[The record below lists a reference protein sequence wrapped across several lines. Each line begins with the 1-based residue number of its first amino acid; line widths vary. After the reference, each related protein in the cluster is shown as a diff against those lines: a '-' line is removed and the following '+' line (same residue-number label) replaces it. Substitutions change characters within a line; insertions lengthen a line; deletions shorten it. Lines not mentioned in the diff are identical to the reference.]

1 MHMYIKALSQVATR
15 YAPSRVLSF
24 DLVHIFKTLQLI
36 KNNGHV
42 GRDLLCRE
50 LLLGEGSIK
59 TLVRHLKMHGLVQT
73 SNGGTRLTNKAT
85 KICSELVSA
94 LPAETSLPACS
105 VALGKF
111 NYAVLLKELGFA
123 IKSGIEQRDAAIK
136 IGGTGATTLLF
147 KDNKFTMPD
156 SSSIYDSLRKEPRI
170 RRLLI
175 EKLKPEEGD
184 VIIIGSADNNEKIA
198 ELAAKNAA
206 ILTMM
211 SHGKHD

>member
-1 MHMYIKALSQVATR
+1 MHMYIKVLTQVATR

-24 DLVHIFKTLQLI
+24 GLVHIFKTLQLI

-50 LLLGEGSIK
+50 LSLGEGSIK
-59 TLVRHLKMHGLVQT
+59 TLVKHLKMHGLLQT
-73 SNGGTRLTNKAT
+73 SNGGTTLTDKGM
-85 KICSELVSA
+85 KICSELVSF
-94 LPAETSLPACS
+94 LPAETGLPVCS
-105 VALGKF
+105 VAIGKF
-111 NYAVLLKELGFA
+111 NYAVLLKELSFA

-136 IGGTGATTLLF
+136 VGGTGATTLLF
-147 KDNKFTMPD
+147 KDNKFIMPNV
-156 SSSIYDSLRKEPRI
+156 SKTYDSLKNEPQI

-184 VIIIGSADNNEKIA
+184 VIIIGSSHNDEKMA

-206 ILTMM
+206 ILTIM
-211 SHGKHD
+211 SHEKHS

>member
-1 MHMYIKALSQVATR
+1 MYVKTLSQVATR

-24 DLVHIFKTLQLI
+24 DLVHIFKTIQLI

-42 GRDLLCRE
+42 GRDLLCKE

-59 TLVRHLKMHGLVQT
+59 TLVKHLKMHGLVQT
-73 SNGGTRLTNKAT
+73 SNGGTTLTNKGM
-85 KICSELVSA
+85 KICSELVSS
-94 LPAETSLPACS
+94 LSSETSLPVCS
-105 VALGKF
+105 VAIGKF

-147 KDNKFTMPD
+147 KDDKFTMPNGTA
-156 SSSIYDSLRKEPRI
+156 IYDSLRKEPHI

-175 EKLKPEEGD
+175 ESLKPEEGD
-184 VIIIGSADNNEKIA
+184 VVIIGSADNNEKTA

-206 ILTMM
+206 ILTIM
-211 SHGKHD
+211 SHEKHN